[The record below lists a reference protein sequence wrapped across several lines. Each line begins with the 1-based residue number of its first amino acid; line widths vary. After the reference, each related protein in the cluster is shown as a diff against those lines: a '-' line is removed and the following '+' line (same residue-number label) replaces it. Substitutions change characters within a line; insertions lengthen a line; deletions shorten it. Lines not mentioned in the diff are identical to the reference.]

1 MKITESLQPGDLDH
15 LVLPLISI
23 DEFNSKIDNRRAI
36 VVAFYCT
43 DKNPAQDL
51 MRFIEGSN
59 LDMLDTEVSP
69 APSSEGYYVV
79 FVELSRNTEFPATL
93 DEIIQQVGNIAEN
106 KWQVKI
112 WNHDDIVHYSTDVIE
127 KLVILDPSQIPPDP
141 EDDQEPV
148 KDVVDQAQAEE
159 PPAEPAP
166 VPVEEPAEPPA
177 APEEPAPAAA
187 PPPPPIAEHAFWN
200 QADIDRVIISNR
212 QVVFHSGGTSRAY
225 VRAPT
230 TSEFGKLNLEEN
242 LNVRALRKLLGHQ
255 YQVYMYEHGI
265 VVQRGSD
272 YRVLKE
278 S

>member
-1 MKITESLQPGDLDH
+1 

-43 DKNPAQDL
+43 DKDPAQDL

-79 FVELSRNTEFPATL
+79 FVEFSRNREFPATL

-106 KWQVKI
+106 KWQLKI

-141 EDDQEPV
+141 QDDQDPV
-148 KDVVDQAQAEE
+148 KDVVDQAQAQE
-159 PPAEPAP
+159 PPAAPA
-166 VPVEEPAEPPA
+166 PVEEPVEPPA
-177 APEEPAPAAA
+177 APEEPAVAAA
-187 PPPPPIAEHAFWN
+187 TPPPPPIAEHAFYN

-212 QVVFHSGGTSRAY
+212 HVVFHSGGTSRTY
-225 VRAPT
+225 VRAAKM
-230 TSEFGKLNLEEN
+230 SEFGKLNLEET
-242 LNVRALRKLLGHQ
+242 LNVRALRKLLGNQ

-265 VVQRGSD
+265 VVQRGAD